1 MTMDYTQALHATT
14 ALIIPRA
21 AHQLCVWQIQAV
33 LYVAD
38 PATGRFP
45 RTPGLIET
53 CIYEP
58 PDFTMYL
65 TVARP
70 VTGYLYVYEHPAI
83 QRMYTAN
90 RYIAA
95 FRDPEGFR

>member
-1 MTMDYTQALHATT
+1 MITDYTQALHATT

-45 RTPGLIET
+45 LTTGLIET

-65 TVARP
+65 TFARP
-70 VTGYLYVYEHPAI
+70 VTGYLYVHEDPAM
-83 QRMYTAN
+83 RYMYAAN
-90 RYIAA
+90 RYKAD